1 MEKKNQDVDSR
12 STRLLWDLRIALL
25 RALSASRDSRN
36 VLDRVREE
44 GWSVYLTIEQ
54 DTPGVES
61 KALPLSPAIPGN
73 KTEFKIN
80 YRDLSLLRS
89 LGIDPTRTLRRRRRA

>member
-1 MEKKNQDVDSR
+1 METENQDVDAS
-12 STRLLWDLRIALL
+12 STELLQNLRIALL
-25 RALSASRDSRN
+25 RALSASRDSREA
-36 VLDRVREE
+36 LEQVRDQ
-44 GWSVYLTIEQ
+44 GWSVYLTIDRE
-54 DTPGVES
+54 TPG
-61 KALPLSPAIPGN
+61 KAPQALPLSPAVRCS